1 MGGRWSGGCGG
12 RGWWGGRGG
21 RQLAQEGVGV
31 LRSREGLS
39 TEELPVSGGE
49 AAAPIHAHDV
59 LMVLE
64 HLHDHS

>member
-39 TEELPVSGGE
+39 TEDTNPLLRQLRGRTIGKGSC
-49 AAAPIHAHDV
+49 AAV
-59 LMVLE
+59 L
-64 HLHDHS
+64 HI